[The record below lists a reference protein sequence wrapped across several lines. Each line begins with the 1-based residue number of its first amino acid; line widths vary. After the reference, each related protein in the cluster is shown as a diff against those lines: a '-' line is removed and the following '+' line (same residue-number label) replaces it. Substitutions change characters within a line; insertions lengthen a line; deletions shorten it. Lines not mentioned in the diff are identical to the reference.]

1 MLAELS
7 KHQADRCQAQES
19 QGRSVEVLPIL
30 REAAAAIEPGD
41 GPLDDPALR
50 QDLEALRHI
59 GPLHDLNLDFPHD
72 APQRG
77 LEDRPLIAAVGIE
90 LTQER
95 LEAEQR
101 GHHKHAAVAILD
113 ASAMHHSMQHQAE
126 GIDEEVPLLPLDL
139 LATIVAVGVDRRPPF
154 SALFTLWLSMMAA
167 VGLGSRPAC
176 ARHCL

>member
-7 KHQADRCQAQES
+7 KHQTDRCQAQES

-30 REAAAAIEPGD
+30 REAPAAVEPSD
-41 GPLDDPALR
+41 RPLDDPSLR
-50 QDLEALRHI
+50 KDLEALRHI

-72 APQRG
+72 APERG

-90 LTQER
+90 LAQER
-95 LEAEQR
+95 VEAEQR
-101 GHHKHAAVAILD
+101 GHHKHAAVPVLD
-113 ASAMHHSMQHQAE
+113 ASAVHHGMQHQAE

-139 LATIVAVGVDRRPPF
+139 LAAIVAVGIDRRPPF

-176 ARHCL
+176 ARHCS